1 MLFGKFSTKTL
12 GAILVMDNDGKRL
25 IARYYTDDF
34 PTVREQKVCSTQ
46 GTPDPESSSY
56 ASAANLEEIVTLSI
70 HFLRRQINVFDHIF
84 HKKI

>member
-1 MLFGKFSTKTL
+1 MLLAKFSPKTL

-46 GTPDPESSSY
+46 GTPVPESSSF
-56 ASAANLEEIVTLSI
+56 S
-70 HFLRRQINVFDHIF
+70 
-84 HKKI
+84 

>member
-1 MLFGKFSTKTL
+1 MLLAKFSPKTL

-46 GTPDPESSSY
+46 GTPVPESSSY
-56 ASAANLEEIVTLSI
+56 ATDANLEEMVTFQSI
-70 HFLRRQINVFDHIF
+70 SWEDKSMYLNPFS
-84 HKKI
+84 